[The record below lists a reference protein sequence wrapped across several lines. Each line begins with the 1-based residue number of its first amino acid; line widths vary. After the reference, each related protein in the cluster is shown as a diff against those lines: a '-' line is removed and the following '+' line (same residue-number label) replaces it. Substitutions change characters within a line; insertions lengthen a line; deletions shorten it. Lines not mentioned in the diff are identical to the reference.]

1 MSEGELLVVAT
12 PIGNLGDL
20 SPRAA
25 EVLGAADL
33 VCAEDTR
40 HTGLMF
46 RRLGI
51 APHRLLSVHAH
62 NERQR
67 IPEVLKELSA
77 GRRVALVSDAG
88 TPGVSD
94 PGERLV
100 RAAIDA
106 GFTVTAVPGPSAVVA
121 ALTVAGAGVGR
132 FSFEGFLPRKG
143 AERAGRLREVAQSD
157 RPVVVYESPQRLLA
171 TLADLAERCGPQRR
185 VAVCRELTKLHEE
198 VVRGTLADA
207 LSHFSETPP
216 RGEITVVVHP
226 RPAVEAENDRPGDE
240 QLLAELE
247 ARIASGSSRRD
258 AVGAVAER
266 HGLSRRVVYDLSVKG
281 PTPKPAR
288 GHR

>member
-25 EVLGAADL
+25 EVLGAVDL

-40 HTGLMF
+40 HTGLML

-51 APHRLLSVHAH
+51 TPRRLLSVHAH
-62 NERQR
+62 NERR
-67 IPEVLKELSA
+67 RVPEVLRELAA

-100 RAAIDA
+100 RAAIEA
-106 GFTVTAVPGPSAVVA
+106 GIRVASLPGPSAVVA
-121 ALTVAGAGVGR
+121 ALTVAGAGAGR
-132 FSFEGFLPRKG
+132 FCFEGFLPRKG
-143 AERAGRLREVAQSD
+143 GERASRLHEIAASD
-157 RPVVVYESPQRLLA
+157 RPVVFYESPQRLLA
-171 TLADLAERCGPQRR
+171 TLAELSGACGPGRR

-198 VVRGTLADA
+198 VVRATVEEAMA
-207 LSHFSETPP
+207 HFSETAP

-226 RPAVEAENDRPGDE
+226 RPAVADAGRPSDE
-240 QLLAELE
+240 DLVAELE
-247 ARIASGSSRRD
+247 VLVAAGASRRD
-258 AVGAVAER
+258 AVAAVSER
-266 HGLSRRVVYDLSVKG
+266 HGLSRRVVYDLSVSRVA
-281 PTPKPAR
+281 PSPRP